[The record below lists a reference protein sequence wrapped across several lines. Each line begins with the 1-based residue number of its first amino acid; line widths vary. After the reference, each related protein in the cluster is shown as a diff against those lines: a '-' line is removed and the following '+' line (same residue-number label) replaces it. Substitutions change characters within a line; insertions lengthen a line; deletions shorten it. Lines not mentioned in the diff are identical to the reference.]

1 MLAQE
6 LIDILVCPV
15 CKGGLQPD
23 EPHSTLNCPTCA
35 LAYPVKD
42 GIPVMLPGEA
52 QSLAG
57 RDRGA
62 AKP

>member
-23 EPHSTLNCPTCA
+23 EARSTLNCPACA

-52 QSLAG
+52 QPLDG
-57 RDRGA
+57 RECGA